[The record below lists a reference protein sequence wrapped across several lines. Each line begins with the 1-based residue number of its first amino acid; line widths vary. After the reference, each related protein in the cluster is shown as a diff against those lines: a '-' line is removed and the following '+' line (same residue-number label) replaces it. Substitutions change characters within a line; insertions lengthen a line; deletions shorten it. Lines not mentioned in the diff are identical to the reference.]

1 MGSIFAYIP
10 KFPARSRIDQAYTPL
25 LVPYLSSE
33 QNLKSLIIRVNISHN
48 SLVRVTDSGTPQS
61 FAVIVQHYRPH
72 HNLVTAVSVQ
82 VGANYLMGS
91 LRTYHRILL
100 VAAPLPKQLQPAAGK
115 LIGIHCHL
123 AVSAAVDKDA
133 GSLAVQV
140 SNSHLVAVV
149 AVIVAELHP
158 LLNPIHPC
166 EFRPAHT
173 VENGKILG
181 TFPVGRAAL
190 GPVIVIWHF
199 SHHAARLVTV
209 ILIGRCGLYSH
220 LSLAVSVQVGNHIGR
235 VPYTLLY
242 VPAEVF
248 APKEGAVRKVG
259 FQLEGIV
266 AAVPRAGVRAL
277 LRLLDDI
284 VQSPVAIKVCNRHL
298 LCRILAL
305 ELDAQIVIRQ
315 SDSGLPRELLVAYN
329 GNHLVNTTRRAFP
342 VGKVGRGA
350 YRLGVE
356 LGERGSSPG
365 AIDVESYV
373 CGIRVQKTPAHI
385 HSFGALY
392 GHDSPVELFGDPF
405 SRPAFDFGLRSSAG
419 VVPLRSKDFV
429 VVVAFVRVLG
439 ERHERSHQDD

>member
-1 MGSIFAYIP
+1 M
-10 KFPARSRIDQAYTPL
+10 
-25 LVPYLSSE
+25 
-33 QNLKSLIIRVNISHN
+33 
-48 SLVRVTDSGTPQS
+48 
-61 FAVIVQHYRPH
+61 
-72 HNLVTAVSVQ
+72 
-82 VGANYLMGS
+82 
-91 LRTYHRILL
+91 
-100 VAAPLPKQLQPAAGK
+100 
-115 LIGIHCHL
+115 
-123 AVSAAVDKDA
+123 
-133 GSLAVQV
+133 
-140 SNSHLVAVV
+140 
-149 AVIVAELHP
+149 
-158 LLNPIHPC
+158 
-166 EFRPAHT
+166 
-173 VENGKILG
+173 
-181 TFPVGRAAL
+181 
-190 GPVIVIWHF
+190 
-199 SHHAARLVTV
+199 
-209 ILIGRCGLYSH
+209 
-220 LSLAVSVQVGNHIGR
+220 
-235 VPYTLLY
+235 
-242 VPAEVF
+242 
-248 APKEGAVRKVG
+248 
-259 FQLEGIV
+259 
-266 AAVPRAGVRAL
+266 PRAGVRAL

-305 ELDAQIVIRQ
+305 ELDAQIVIR
-315 SDSGLPRELLVAYN
+315 LPRELLVAYN

-439 ERHERSHQDD
+439 ERYERSHQDD